1 MNVVFFQWSPDENYE
16 GRVVFKGK
24 IRKEDDMNWENIGEA
39 YVRVITKREDV
50 TDTTTD
56 RTYYPETVTEDEA
69 TSFKDV
75 VEVTKFEETLTITR
89 EATTE
94 YLNAKEE
101 LKFED
106 SELENSSQNYSLTIT
121 NQSLSTS
128 AFIFSDPFFSNITN
142 YNISDSEAEPYQRL
156 EAEYGGWGHKNEANN
171 MKNTYFLPCI
181 MLLFIK

>member
-16 GRVVFKGK
+16 GTVVFKGK
-24 IRKEDDMNWENIGEA
+24 ISREEDMNWENIGEA
-39 YVRVITKREDV
+39 YVRVITKRQEV

-56 RTYYPETVTEDEA
+56 RTYYPETVTEDQA

-75 VEVTKFEETLTITR
+75 VESTKFEETLTITR
-89 EATTE
+89 ETTTE
-94 YLNAKEE
+94 NLKAKEE
-101 LKFED
+101 LSFED
-106 SELENSSQNYSLTIT
+106 SELENSSPNYSPIIT

-128 AFIFSDPFFSNITN
+128 AFLFSDPFLSNITN

-156 EAEYGGWGHKNEANN
+156 EAEYGGWGHKNEASNI
-171 MKNTYFLPCI
+171 KITYFIQCI